1 LININNIN
9 YKNIYNYKKGKI
21 MKKYLVIALG
31 LGFAFLAINAFIESK
46 PVSKAPIYKSIERY
60 SPYYLEKRFGG
71 LEIMSKIDSAFKEKP
86 NNMEVFHRMEF
97 LEKEWGQKH
106 LKIVSNELIISDDN
120 GTELVKLPI
129 STKIDSDFVHR
140 YYGL

>member
-1 LININNIN
+1 
-9 YKNIYNYKKGKI
+9 

-31 LGFAFLAINAFIESK
+31 LGFAFLAINAFMEAK
-46 PVSKAPIYKSIERY
+46 PVSKAPIYKSIEKY

-71 LEIMSKIDSAFKEKP
+71 LEIMSKIDPNFKEKP

-106 LKIVSNELIISDDN
+106 LKIVSNTLVVSDNN
-120 GTELVKLPI
+120 GTKLVKLPI
-129 STKIDSDFVHR
+129 STKIDSDFIHK
-140 YYGL
+140 YYGI

>member
-1 LININNIN
+1 MRN
-9 YKNIYNYKKGKI
+9 
-21 MKKYLVIALG
+21 YLVIALG
-31 LGFAFLAINAFIESK
+31 LGFAFLAINAFIASK
-46 PVSKAPIYKSIERY
+46 PVSKAPIYKSIEKY

-71 LEIMSKIDSAFKEKP
+71 LEILSKSDPEFKEKP

-106 LKIVSNELIISDDN
+106 LKMVSNELIISDDN

-129 STKIDSDFVHR
+129 SHKEDSAFIHR
-140 YYGL
+140 YYGI